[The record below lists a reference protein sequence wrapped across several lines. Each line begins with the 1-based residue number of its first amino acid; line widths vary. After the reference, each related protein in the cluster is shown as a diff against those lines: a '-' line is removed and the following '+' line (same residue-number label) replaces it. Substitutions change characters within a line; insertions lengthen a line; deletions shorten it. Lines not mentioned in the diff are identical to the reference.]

1 MVMGRACRVGVA
13 VVPHVSPLEQHGSS
27 TEEPC
32 WGDSWPYPE
41 DCAGIRTLP
50 RHALECGQFHHVLYP
65 YFPVE
70 EIKLSFIG
78 GPIDRLDLLVEGK
91 TPTAN
96 LFTKE
101 MYVAEQ
107 LGCRRILDTTFMM
120 GFLVSA
126 DSDRGEVEKY
136 FRALR
141 RAQRDIDA
149 EPERYKHYYLK
160 ELPERYHAQVDVQA
174 FGPASA
180 LSLSLTRA
188 RSSRPPTA
196 GWSTFSSSRRS
207 SWATAITCRPSW
219 CKLRDR
225 DSRLGDGCGTCV
237 ITTASCSAVLAAL
250 CLFPALPCWRREK
263 YRDPATPQPV
273 APSVQYAAPSNASD
287 NHIEGSSIERYSQVA

>member
-13 VVPHVSPLEQHGSS
+13 VVPHVSPQSS
-27 TEEPC
+27 MAPPQRSHA
-32 WGDSWPYPE
+32 GGNSWPYPE

-50 RHALECGQFHHVLYP
+50 QHALECGQFHHVLYP

-78 GPIDRLDLLVEGK
+78 GPIDRLDLLVEDK

-141 RAQRDIDA
+141 RAQRDIYA

-174 FGPASA
+174 FGPGERIVFEPY
-180 LSLSLTRA
+180 TREV
-188 RSSRPPTA
+188 
-196 GWSTFSSSRRS
+196 FE
-207 SWATAITCRPSW
+207 AIHRWMVDLQLFPEEQ
-219 CKLRDR
+219 LGNRDYMQ
-225 DSRLGDGCGTCV
+225 
-237 ITTASCSAVLAAL
+237 AVL
-250 CLFPALPCWRREK
+250 
-263 YRDPATPQPV
+263 V
-273 APSVQYAAPSNASD
+273 
-287 NHIEGSSIERYSQVA
+287 